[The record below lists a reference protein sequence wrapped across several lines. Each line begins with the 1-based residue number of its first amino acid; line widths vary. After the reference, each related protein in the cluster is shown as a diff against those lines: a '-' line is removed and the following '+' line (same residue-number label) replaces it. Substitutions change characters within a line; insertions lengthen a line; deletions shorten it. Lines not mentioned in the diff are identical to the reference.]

1 MTQTVR
7 SQWIYSGWKIRLL
20 NKPLVLN
27 RIFFTVKVLT
37 DPTTDYKLY
46 ISLGD
51 PGFSSYFTLGGQVPY
66 FEAKGEGIFQGD
78 IWAQNVSA
86 AEIYLSMSEILV

>member
-7 SQWIYSGWKIRLL
+7 SQWVYSGWKIRLL

-37 DPTTDYKLY
+37 DPTIDYKLY

-51 PGFSSYFTLGGQVPY
+51 PGFSSYFTLNGQVPY

-86 AEIYLSMSEILV
+86 ADLLVSVSEILV

>member
-20 NKPLVLN
+20 NQPRVLN

-37 DPTTDYKLY
+37 DPTTDYRLN

-51 PGFSSYFTLGGQVPY
+51 PGFSSYFALGRQVSF

-86 AEIYLSMSEILV
+86 AEIYLSVSEILV

>member
-1 MTQTVR
+1 
-7 SQWIYSGWKIRLL
+7 LL